1 MAKNQICVK
10 NFKKKTTNIHQHIA
24 RKTPSVGAAT
34 QQNFRSLSKSLFSYI
49 TIFMK
54 NKIYKCRG
62 NQQKT
67 KTKQVHNQSLKFE
80 RETRSLF

>member
-1 MAKNQICVK
+1 MAKNQTCVK
-10 NFKKKTTNIHQHIA
+10 NFKKKTISIHQHIA

-54 NKIYKCRG
+54 NKIYKCTEEIS
-62 NQQKT
+62 K
-67 KTKQVHNQSLKFE
+67 KPKQNKFIIKV
-80 RETRSLF
+80 